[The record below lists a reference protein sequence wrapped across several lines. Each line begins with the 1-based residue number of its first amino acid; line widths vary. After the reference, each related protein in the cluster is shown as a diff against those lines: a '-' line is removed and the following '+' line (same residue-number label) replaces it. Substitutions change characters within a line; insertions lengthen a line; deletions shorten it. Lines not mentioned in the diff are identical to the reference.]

1 MLARDSI
8 LISLSPSSL
17 RVAMATNSEVTRVE
31 RVSLDTLNF
40 DEAWEQ
46 GLCPLDD
53 ALRGALRSIGAR
65 PGANAQVLY
74 HSPRVMSEVFVAPAT
89 GPAAM
94 QAARMH
100 LGQSL
105 PDGGQGWS
113 MHIHPIVQLAEPGA
127 AKRQVLILSA
137 DTATNQNI
145 LAQWLSRCG
154 LRPASIAPSRA
165 ILLEH
170 AMRAEQHDTG
180 PVVNIHF
187 DEHAMTLCGWVDRRL
202 VFARCADV
210 GYALMIDALKRAAR
224 SSTGELPPR
233 DYAARLLFTSGIPV
247 RGQVVDPSRGLLA
260 DAVMPLVQ
268 PALQRCVI
276 EVRQTLR
283 FGLQEQD
290 IVRAAIHFSGP
301 GSIIP
306 GMTKA
311 FADHLECDL
320 ATEQL
325 AAGPNSGV
333 ADDQVG
339 DLAIAVQHRDSA
351 LWTVPPCERAR
362 VENRRLTLCV
372 RAGAAVAVLLLG
384 AMWGST
390 RRASASTQ
398 AELAELEPKAAR
410 LAHIISLQEKTAADG
425 VLISQNTALIDSAL
439 GRHTSWLGA
448 LALAP
453 QDKNSGLTILSVEG
467 SRSKEAGAPPVLTI
481 HARVSSEGAP
491 GSDAATAFVESL
503 TTSPLVASAR
513 VVSARNDTE
522 GGECVME
529 VTLASL
535 PASLPIIHGESRVQ
549 ERAKP

>member
-17 RVAMATNSEVTRVE
+17 RVSMTTNCEVTRVE

-40 DEAWEQ
+40 DEAWEH

-65 PGANAQVLY
+65 PGAVAQVVY

-89 GPAAM
+89 G
-94 QAARMH
+94 QAAIQAAH
-100 LGQSL
+100 LHMAQSL

-113 MHIHPIVQLAEPGA
+113 THIHPIMQVAEPGA
-127 AKRQVLILSA
+127 AKRQVMILSA

-145 LAQWLSRCG
+145 LAQWLTRCG
-154 LRPASIAPSRA
+154 VRPAAIAPSRA

-170 AMRAEQHDTG
+170 AMRAEQHDAG
-180 PVVNIHF
+180 PVVSIHF

-210 GYALMIDALKRAAR
+210 GYALIIDALKRAAR
-224 SSTGELPPR
+224 SSSGELPPR
-233 DYAARLLFTSGIPV
+233 DYAARLLFSAGIPV
-247 RGQVVDPSRGLLA
+247 RGQVLDPSRGLSA

-268 PALQRCVI
+268 PALQRCII

-290 IVRAAIHFSGP
+290 IVRASIHLRGP

-311 FADHLECDL
+311 FTDHLECEL
-320 ATEQL
+320 ANEPNS
-325 AAGPNSGV
+325 AGPNSGV

-351 LWTVPPCERAR
+351 LWVVPPCERAR
-362 VENRRLTLCV
+362 SENRRLTLCV

-390 RRASASTQ
+390 RRASASAQ
-398 AELAELEPKAAR
+398 AELAELKPRAAQF
-410 LAHIISLQEKTAADG
+410 AHIINLQEKTAADG
-425 VLISQNTALIDSAL
+425 LLISQNTALIDAAL

-448 LALAP
+448 LALVP
-453 QDKNSGLTILSVEG
+453 QDGNSGLTVLSVEG
-467 SRSKEAGAPPVLTI
+467 SRAKEAAAPPVLTI
-481 HARVSSEGAP
+481 HARVSSEGAE
-491 GSDAATAFVESL
+491 GTDRATAYIESL
-503 TTSPLVASAR
+503 ARSPLVASAR

-522 GGECVME
+522 GGECVIE
-529 VTLASL
+529 VTLVSL
-535 PASLPIIHGESRVQ
+535 PASLPIILGESRVQ
-549 ERAKP
+549 ERAKL